1 MQRSEIT
8 AYHAAVEGQ
17 IASGINNIYR
27 VRLVPSGQQREA
39 DAGGGAGD
47 GGGTGGAGDATRGGV
62 RGLPRIVECRLK
74 GKVLGGPDRTR
85 DPAYNPLAPGDWVE
99 VTLDPNSPENG
110 WITDRRARS
119 SAVRRWNRKR
129 QAPQT
134 IAANVDRLLA
144 VGSFAAPPFRPRFL
158 DRLLLCAELG
168 DVQPAV
174 VINKADLGS
183 NPAIEQRL
191 ACYRRMGYTVVTCSA
206 ASGSGLEPLRELL
219 AGAVLPALVGQS
231 GVGKSALLNRLD
243 PTLNRTEAALSRKY
257 DRGVH
262 TTRYG
267 EIVQTREG
275 VLAIDTPGIRELE
288 ITDIEPHELRLWF
301 RDFLPYVEE
310 CTFPGCLCMSEPGCA
325 VRAACDRGE
334 IHADRYV
341 TYRGILQELQDAA
354 AARR

>member
-1 MQRSEIT
+1 M
-8 AYHAAVEGQ
+8 
-17 IASGINNIYR
+17 
-27 VRLVPSGQQREA
+27 
-39 DAGGGAGD
+39 
-47 GGGTGGAGDATRGGV
+47 
-62 RGLPRIVECRLK
+62 ECRLK

-85 DPAYNPLAPGDWVE
+85 DPAYNPLAPGDWVD
-99 VTLDPNSPENG
+99 VTLDRDSPGNG
-110 WITDRRARS
+110 WITGRRARS

-134 IAANVDRLLA
+134 LAANVDWLLA

-174 VINKADLGS
+174 VLNKADLGS
-183 NPAIEQRL
+183 SPEIDERL
-191 ACYRRMGYTVVTCSA
+191 ACYRRMGYPLVTCSA
-206 ASGSGLEPLRELL
+206 ATARGLAALSELL
-219 AGAVLPALVGQS
+219 AAAALPALVGQS

-257 DRGVH
+257 DRGAH

-275 VLAIDTPGIRELE
+275 VLAIDTPGIRELA

-301 RDFLPYVEE
+301 RDFLPYVEA
-310 CTFPGCLCMSEPGCA
+310 CTFPGCLCVSEPGCA
-325 VRAACDRGE
+325 VRAARDRGD
-334 IHADRYV
+334 IHPDRYV
-341 TYRGILQELQDAA
+341 SYRGILKELQDAA
-354 AARR
+354 AERR